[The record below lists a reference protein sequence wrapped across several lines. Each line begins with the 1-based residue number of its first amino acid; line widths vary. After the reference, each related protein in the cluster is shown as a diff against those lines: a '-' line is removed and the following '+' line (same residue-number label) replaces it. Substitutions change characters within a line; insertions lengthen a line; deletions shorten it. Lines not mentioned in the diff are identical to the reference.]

1 MRLGQRKN
9 AKFIRGSPD
18 TLKTLIEESKIL
30 GKRFEIVVVQPGV
43 SSAKL
48 SGPMSENL
56 GATND
61 WVVAAGCEPVR
72 VVVSA

>member
-1 MRLGQRKN
+1 MRRRADWADMPML
-9 AKFIRGSPD
+9 AA
-18 TLKTLIEESKIL
+18 LIEEGKTL
-30 GKRFEIVVVQPGV
+30 GKRFEMVVVQPGI
-43 SSAKL
+43 STAKL
-48 SGPMSENL
+48 SAAMSENL